1 MVDEYDTKSN
11 STVELLPQDEEGI
24 EKTFDPTT
32 DLLCSAWKKVKEQYP
47 TSYRSAFYCNN
58 NDNNVFTNLMTDDTL
73 AKLDFSGSENVT
85 DTSWTFAYNVNIEH
99 FNELFDTSNV
109 RYMSCMFYYC
119 YKLKSVVID
128 VYSASDMSSMFSSCH
143 ELEEVVFKRGTG
155 TLWDAMNMFS
165 HCQKLKK
172 LPLLRGFSGKT
183 TSMFL
188 SCEALEEVPAYDL
201 SGVTTTNSVSA
212 VSGNMFYGCT
222 SLKRIKCFG
231 LTVAVNISYS
241 TQFTREALVEILTN
255 LSNARSGSQT
265 LTMGATNLAKLTEDD
280 IAIATAKGWTLAQG
294 GIIYAY
300 IFQRKDQ
307 MFRQS

>member
-1 MVDEYDTKSN
+1 MNDYDVKSN
-11 STVELLPQDEEGI
+11 SEITLLPQDDDGI
-24 EKTFDPTT
+24 EEIFDPNV
-32 DLLCSAWKKVKEQYP
+32 DLFCKAWKKVKEAYP
-47 TSYRSAFYCNN
+47 TTYRSAFSSNN
-58 NDNNVFTNLMTDDTL
+58 NENNVFTNLMTDDTL

-85 DTSWTFAYNVNIEH
+85 DTSWTFAYNINIEH

-109 RYMSCMFYYC
+109 QHMSCMFYYC

-128 VYSASDMSSMFSSCH
+128 VNNASDMQSMFSSCTD
-143 ELEEVVFKRGTG
+143 LEEVVFKRSTV
-155 TLWDAMNMFS
+155 TFWDATNMFS
-165 HCQKLKK
+165 YCRKLKK

-183 TSMFL
+183 TSVFL

-212 VSGNMFYGCT
+212 ISGNMFYGCT

-255 LSNARSGSQT
+255 LGNARSGSQT
-265 LTMGATNLAKLTEDD
+265 LTMGETNLAKLTADD
-280 IAIATAKGWTLAQG
+280 IAIATAKGWTLV
-294 GIIYAY
+294 
-300 IFQRKDQ
+300 
-307 MFRQS
+307 